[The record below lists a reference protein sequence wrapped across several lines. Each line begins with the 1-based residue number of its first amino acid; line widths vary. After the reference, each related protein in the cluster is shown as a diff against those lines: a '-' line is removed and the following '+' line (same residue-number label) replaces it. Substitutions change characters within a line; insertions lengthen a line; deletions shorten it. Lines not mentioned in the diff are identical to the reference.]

1 MPKVMGGRPE
11 RAKEYFDRAAE
22 LTNGKFLLTYVYY
35 AKTYAVQI
43 QDQGLF
49 ETLLKKVDDAPVDI
63 LPEARLSNTIA
74 KRKAKLLRE
83 RINELF

>member
-1 MPKVMGGRPE
+1 
-11 RAKEYFDRAAE
+11 

>member
-1 MPKVMGGRPE
+1 MPKVMGGKPE
-11 RAKEYFDRAAE
+11 RAKGYFDRATE

-49 ETLLKKVDDAPVDI
+49 ETLLKKVDDASIDL
-63 LPEARLSNTIA
+63 LPEARLSNAIA
-74 KRKAKLLRE
+74 KKKAKLLRE
-83 RINELF
+83 HVNELF